1 MRWIVRLELC
11 DTGMLS
17 AAELLTKMRTVL
29 TYAAGRLSSRAAP
42 PAAPRSARTSTTP
55 QKRRTTDERFGCCI
69 PTPVQVA
76 ATSVAGGRDV
86 EVPGRHLRT
95 QTPAAR
101 AVCPSAGCSPDRAGG
116 DLVIHRFQDASA
128 LGDVELGDHPRLSR
142 STEPLREADIG
153 QQGQ

>member
-42 PAAPRSARTSTTP
+42 PAAPSSARTSTTT
-55 QKRRTTDERFGCCI
+55 QKRRTTDDRFGCCI

-86 EVPGRHLRT
+86 EVPWASSSHADSRREGGLPVSGLLTGPGGRRPRHTSLPGRE
-95 QTPAAR
+95 
-101 AVCPSAGCSPDRAGG
+101 CAG
-116 DLVIHRFQDASA
+116 
-128 LGDVELGDHPRLSR
+128 
-142 STEPLREADIG
+142 
-153 QQGQ
+153 